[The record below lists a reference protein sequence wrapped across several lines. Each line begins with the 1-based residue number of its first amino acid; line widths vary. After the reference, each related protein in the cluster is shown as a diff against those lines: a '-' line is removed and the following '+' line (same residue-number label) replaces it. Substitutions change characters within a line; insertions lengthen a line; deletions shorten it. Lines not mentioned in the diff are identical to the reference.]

1 MQLTRPPAPHL
12 RPFVRLLWAS
22 APDGVTAGRPD
33 AREHVLPTGGMHL
46 VFRLSG
52 PPLKLFSEAGDARGQ
67 TFGYAIVGGARA
79 AFYMRDVSVPT
90 RSVGAQLQPGA
101 ARALLGAPED
111 ALAGQ
116 HTPLEAVWGERQAGA
131 ALERLHEADDPA
143 LQLQVFEALL
153 TQRLAASLR
162 AGLHGLHPAVAA
174 TLGPLT
180 FSPAPSIAALVTH
193 SGYSHRRF
201 IALFR
206 GAIGLG
212 PKEYARVMRFD
223 RALALAGDPGQSWA
237 DIAVDAGY
245 SDQAHLSREFSALAG
260 MSPQAWRQAGAASP
274 RHVPAAA
281 TTRTAATRAAATGQI
296 RSRR

>member
-1 MQLTRPPAPHL
+1 MQLTRPPPPHL
-12 RPFVRLLWAS
+12 QPFVKLLWAS
-22 APDGVTAGRPD
+22 TPDGAPAERPG

-52 PPLKLFSEAGDARGQ
+52 PPLKLFGGTDDTQGQ
-67 TFGYAIVGGARA
+67 THGYAIVGGTRA
-79 AFYMRDVSVPT
+79 AFYVRDVSVAT

-111 ALAGQ
+111 ALAGR
-116 HTPLEAVWGERQAGA
+116 HTPLEALWGARQADD
-131 ALERLHEADDPA
+131 ALERVHAAGSLER
-143 LQLQVFEALL
+143 QLTVFEALL
-153 TQRLAASLR
+153 AQRVIDSLS
-162 AGLHGLHPAVAA
+162 AGLRGLHPAIAA
-174 TLGPLT
+174 TLGPLARENT
-180 FSPAPSIAALVTH
+180 SITGLVTR

-206 GAIGLG
+206 GTIGLS

-223 RALALAGDPGQSWA
+223 RALALAADPAQNWA
-237 DIAVDAGY
+237 DIALTAGY

-260 MSPQAWRQAGAASP
+260 MSPRAWRQTGAASP

-281 TTRTAATRAAATGQI
+281 TGQI

>member
-1 MQLTRPPAPHL
+1 MQLTRPPPPHL
-12 RPFVRLLWAS
+12 QPFIKLLWAS
-22 APDGVTAGRPD
+22 TPDSAPAKRPG

-52 PPLKLFSEAGDARGQ
+52 PPLRLFGDPDDVRGQ
-67 TFGYAIVGGARA
+67 TCGYAIVGGARA
-79 AFYMRDVSVPT
+79 AFYMRDVSVAT

-101 ARALLGAPED
+101 ARALFGVPED
-111 ALAGQ
+111 ALAGR
-116 HTPLEAVWGERQAGA
+116 HTPLDALWGTRQADE
-131 ALERLHEADDPA
+131 ALERVHAAGSLER
-143 LQLQVFEALL
+143 QLAVFEALL
-153 TQRLAASLR
+153 GRRVIDSLC
-162 AGLHGLHPAVAA
+162 AGLHGLHPAIAA
-174 TLGPLT
+174 TLGPL
-180 FSPAPSIAALVTH
+180 ARENPSIAGLVTR

-206 GAIGLG
+206 GAIGLS

-223 RALALAGDPGQSWA
+223 RALALAADPAQNWA
-237 DIAVDAGY
+237 DIALTAGY

-260 MSPQAWRQAGAASP
+260 LSPQAWRQAGAASP

-281 TTRTAATRAAATGQI
+281 TGQI

>member
-1 MQLTRPPAPHL
+1 MQLTRPPPPHL
-12 RPFVRLLWAS
+12 QPFIKLLWAS
-22 APDGVTAGRPD
+22 SPEGVPTKRPG

-52 PPLKLFSEAGDARGQ
+52 PPLKLFDSADDTRGQ
-67 TFGYAIVGGARA
+67 TCGYAIVGGARA
-79 AFYMRDVSVPT
+79 APYMRDVSVAT

-111 ALAGQ
+111 ALASQ
-116 HTPLEAVWGERQAGA
+116 HTPLDALWDARQTDASLEQVHAAGD
-131 ALERLHEADDPA
+131 LET
-143 LQLQVFEALL
+143 QLNVFEALL
-153 TQRLAASLR
+153 AQRVIDALG
-162 AGLHGLHPAVAA
+162 AGLRGLHPAIAA
-174 TLGPLT
+174 TLGPL
-180 FSPAPSIAALVTH
+180 ADENPSITGLVAR

-206 GAIGLG
+206 GAIGLS

-223 RALALAGDPGQSWA
+223 RALTLAGDPAQSWA
-237 DIAVDAGY
+237 EIAFSAGY

-260 MSPQAWRQAGAASP
+260 MSPQAWRRTGATSP
-274 RHVPAAA
+274 RHVPAG
-281 TTRTAATRAAATGQI
+281 TTTGQI

>member
-1 MQLTRPPAPHL
+1 MHLTRPPAPHL

-22 APDGVTAGRPD
+22 APGDTPAERPG

-52 PPLKLFSEAGDARGQ
+52 PPLKLFDRTDDARGQ
-67 TFGYAIVGGARA
+67 TFGHAIIGGARA
-79 AFYMRDVSVPT
+79 AFYLRDLSVTT

-116 HTPLEAVWGERQAGA
+116 HTPLEAVWGERQAA
-131 ALERLHEADDPA
+131 DALERLHEADEPA

-153 TQRLAASLR
+153 TQRIATSLR

-180 FSPAPSIAALVTH
+180 SSNPSIAALVAD

-206 GAIGLG
+206 GTIGLG

-223 RALALAGDPGQSWA
+223 RALALAADPARNWI
-237 DIAVDAGY
+237 DIALDAGY
-245 SDQAHLSREFSALAG
+245 ADQAHLSREFSALAG
-260 MSPQAWRQAGAASP
+260 MSPQAWRLAGAASP
-274 RHVPAAA
+274 RHVPAA
-281 TTRTAATRAAATGQI
+281 GQI

>member
-1 MQLTRPPAPHL
+1 MPQLTRLPAPCL
-12 RPFVRLLWAS
+12 RPYVRLMWAS
-22 APDGVTAGRPD
+22 APAGAAAGQPG

-52 PPLKLFSEAGDARGQ
+52 PPLKLFGGPGDVRGQ
-67 TFGYAIVGGARA
+67 TCGHAIVGGARA
-79 AFYMRDVSVPT
+79 APYMRDVSVAT

-116 HTPLEAVWGERQAGA
+116 HTPLDALWGAQQANA
-131 ALERLHEADDPA
+131 ALERIHAAGSLEA
-143 LQLQVFEALL
+143 QLAVFEALL
-153 TQRLAASLR
+153 AQRAIDSQG
-162 AGLHGLHPAVAA
+162 AGLRGLHPAIAA
-174 TLGPLT
+174 ALGPLAREN
-180 FSPAPSIAALVTH
+180 PPIAALVAR

-206 GAIGLG
+206 SGIGLG

-223 RALALAGDPGQSWA
+223 RALALAGGPAQSWA
-237 DIAVDAGY
+237 DIALTAGY

-260 MSPQAWRQAGAASP
+260 MPPEAWRQSGAVSP

-281 TTRTAATRAAATGQI
+281 GQI

>member
-1 MQLTRPPAPHL
+1 MQLTRPPPPHL
-12 RPFVRLLWAS
+12 QPFIKLLWAS
-22 APDGVTAGRPD
+22 TPDGAPAERPG

-52 PPLKLFSEAGDARGQ
+52 PPLKLFGAPGDVHGQ
-67 TFGYAIVGGARA
+67 TCGYAIVGGARA
-79 AFYMRDVSVPT
+79 AFYMRDISVAT

-111 ALAGQ
+111 ALAGR
-116 HTPLEAVWGERQAGA
+116 HTPLDALWGVQQADE
-131 ALERLHEADDPA
+131 ALERVHAAGSLER
-143 LQLQVFEALL
+143 QLTVFEALL
-153 TQRLAASLR
+153 TRRVIASPS
-162 AGLHGLHPAVAA
+162 AGLHGLHPAIAS
-174 TLGPLT
+174 TLGPL
-180 FSPAPSIAALVTH
+180 ARENPSIAGLVTR

-206 GAIGLG
+206 GAIGLS

-223 RALALAGDPGQSWA
+223 RALALAADPARNWA
-237 DIAVDAGY
+237 DTALAAGY

-260 MSPQAWRQAGAASP
+260 LSPQAWRQTGAASP

-281 TTRTAATRAAATGQI
+281 TGQI

>member
-1 MQLTRPPAPHL
+1 MQLTRCPPPHL
-12 RPFVRLLWAS
+12 QPFIKLLWAS
-22 APDGVTAGRPD
+22 APEGTPTERPG

-52 PPLKLFSEAGDARGQ
+52 PPLKLFGGPGDARGQ
-67 TFGYAIVGGARA
+67 TCGYAIVGGARA
-79 AFYMRDVSVPT
+79 ASYMRDVSVAT

-116 HTPLEAVWGERQAGA
+116 HTPLDALWGARQTEA
-131 ALERLHEADDPA
+131 ALEQIHAAGDLER
-143 LQLQVFEALL
+143 QLNVFEALL
-153 TQRLAASLR
+153 AQRVIDSLG
-162 AGLHGLHPAVAA
+162 AGLHGLHPAIAA
-174 TLGPLT
+174 TLGPL
-180 FSPAPSIAALVTH
+180 AHENPSITGLVTR

-206 GAIGLG
+206 GAIGLS

-223 RALALAGDPGQSWA
+223 RALALAGDPTQSWA
-237 DIAVDAGY
+237 EIALTAGY

-260 MSPQAWRQAGAASP
+260 MSPQAWRRTGATSP
-274 RHVPAAA
+274 RHVPAG
-281 TTRTAATRAAATGQI
+281 TATGQI

>member
-1 MQLTRPPAPHL
+1 MQ
-12 RPFVRLLWAS
+12 PFVKLLWAS
-22 APDGVTAGRPD
+22 SPDGVPTERPG

-52 PPLKLFSEAGDARGQ
+52 PPLKLFGGPDDMRGQ
-67 TFGYAIVGGARA
+67 TCDYAIVGGARA
-79 AFYMRDVSVPT
+79 ASYMRDVSVAT

-111 ALAGQ
+111 ALASQ
-116 HTPLEAVWGERQAGA
+116 HTPLDALWGARQTDA
-131 ALERLHEADDPA
+131 ALEQVHAAGGLER
-143 LQLQVFEALL
+143 QLAVFEALL
-153 TQRLAASLR
+153 TQRVIDSLS
-162 AGLHGLHPAVAA
+162 AGLRGLHPAIAS
-174 TLGPLT
+174 TLGPL
-180 FSPAPSIAALVTH
+180 ARENPSIAGLVTR

-206 GAIGLG
+206 SAIGLS

-223 RALALAGDPGQSWA
+223 RALTLAADPAQSWA
-237 DIAVDAGY
+237 EIALTAGY

-260 MSPQAWRQAGAASP
+260 MSPQAWRRTGATSP
-274 RHVPAAA
+274 RHVPAD
-281 TTRTAATRAAATGQI
+281 TTTGQI

>member
-22 APDGVTAGRPD
+22 APDGAPAERPG

-52 PPLKLFSEAGDARGQ
+52 PPLKLFGNADDAQGH
-67 TFGYAIVGGARA
+67 THGYAIVGGARS
-79 AFYMRDVSVPT
+79 AFYMRDVSVAT
-90 RSVGAQLQPGA
+90 RSVGAQLEPGA

-111 ALAGQ
+111 ALAGR
-116 HTPLEAVWGERQAGA
+116 HTALDALWGAQQTDA
-131 ALERLHEADDPA
+131 ALDRVHAAGELEQ
-143 LQLQVFEALL
+143 QLSVFEALL
-153 TQRLAASLR
+153 IQRIVASLC
-162 AGLHGLHPAVAA
+162 AGLHGLHPAIAS
-174 TLGPLT
+174 TLGTL
-180 FSPAPSIAALVTH
+180 ARENPSIAGLVMQ

-206 GAIGLG
+206 GAIGLS

-223 RALALAGDPGQSWA
+223 RALALAADPARSWV
-237 DIAVDAGY
+237 DIALTAGY
-245 SDQAHLSREFSALAG
+245 SDQAHLSREFAALAG
-260 MSPQAWRQAGAASP
+260 MSPQAWRRTGAESP
-274 RHVPAAA
+274 RHVPAAV
-281 TTRTAATRAAATGQI
+281 AAGQI

>member
-1 MQLTRPPAPHL
+1 MQLTRPPPPHL
-12 RPFVRLLWAS
+12 QPFIKLLWAS
-22 APDGVTAGRPD
+22 SPDGAPDDRPG

-52 PPLKLFSEAGDARGQ
+52 PPLKLFGGPDDTRGQ
-67 TFGYAIVGGARA
+67 TCGYAIVGGARA
-79 AFYMRDVSVPT
+79 ASYMRDVSVAT

-111 ALAGQ
+111 ALASQ
-116 HTPLEAVWGERQAGA
+116 HTPLDALWGARQTDA
-131 ALERLHEADDPA
+131 ALEQIHAAGSLER
-143 LQLQVFEALL
+143 QLAVFEALL
-153 TQRLAASLR
+153 AQRVIDSLG
-162 AGLHGLHPAVAA
+162 AGLRGLHPAIAA
-174 TLGPLT
+174 TLGPL
-180 FSPAPSIAALVTH
+180 AHENPSIAALVTH

-206 GAIGLG
+206 GAIGLS

-223 RALALAGDPGQSWA
+223 RVLALAANPTQSWA
-237 DIAVDAGY
+237 EIALTAGY

-260 MSPQAWRQAGAASP
+260 MSPQAWRRTGAASP
-274 RHVPAAA
+274 RHVPVAA
-281 TTRTAATRAAATGQI
+281 GQF

>member
-12 RPFVRLLWAS
+12 RPFVKLLWAS
-22 APDGVTAGRPD
+22 APDGKPTERPD

-52 PPLKLFSEAGDARGQ
+52 PPLKLFGDAGDTRGQ
-67 TFGYAIVGGARA
+67 TFGYAIIGGARA
-79 AFYMRDVSVPT
+79 AFYMRDVSVAT

-116 HTPLEAVWGERQAGA
+116 HTPLEAVWGERRAAA
-131 ALERLHEADDPA
+131 ALERLHEAGDPA
-143 LQLQVFEALL
+143 LLLQVFEALL
-153 TQRLAASLR
+153 TQRLAAALR
-162 AGLHGLHPAVAA
+162 TGLHGLHPAVAA

-180 FSPAPSIAALVTH
+180 VSNPSIADLVTH

-223 RALALAGDPGQSWA
+223 RALALAADPEKSWV
-237 DIAVDAGY
+237 DIAIDAGY

-260 MSPQAWRQAGAASP
+260 MSPQAWRQTGAASP
-274 RHVPAAA
+274 RHVPA
-281 TTRTAATRAAATGQI
+281 TAAGQI

>member
-1 MQLTRPPAPHL
+1 L

-22 APDGVTAGRPD
+22 APDCKPAERPD

-52 PPLKLFSEAGDARGQ
+52 PPLKLFGHADDARGQ
-67 TFGYAIVGGARA
+67 TFGYAIIGGARA
-79 AFYMRDVSVPT
+79 AFYMRDVSVAT

-101 ARALLGAPED
+101 ARVLLGAPED

-116 HTPLEAVWGERQAGA
+116 HTPLEAVWGEPQAA
-131 ALERLHEADDPA
+131 TALERLHEAGEPA

-153 TQRLAASLR
+153 TQRLAAALR

-180 FSPAPSIAALVTH
+180 TASNPSIADLVTH

-223 RALALAGDPGQSWA
+223 RALALAADPEKSWV
-237 DIAVDAGY
+237 DIAIDAGY

-260 MSPQAWRQAGAASP
+260 MSPQAWRQTGSASP
-274 RHVPAAA
+274 RHVPA
-281 TTRTAATRAAATGQI
+281 TATGQI

>member
-1 MQLTRPPAPHL
+1 MQLTRPPPPHL
-12 RPFVRLLWAS
+12 QPFIKLLWAS
-22 APDGVTAGRPD
+22 SPEGAPAERPG

-52 PPLKLFSEAGDARGQ
+52 PPLKLFGGPDDLRGQ
-67 TFGYAIVGGARA
+67 TCGYAIIGGARA
-79 AFYMRDVSVPT
+79 AAYMRDVSVAT

-111 ALAGQ
+111 ALASQ
-116 HTPLEAVWGERQAGA
+116 HTPLDALWGARQTDA
-131 ALERLHEADDPA
+131 ALEQVHAAGGLER
-143 LQLQVFEALL
+143 QLAVFEALL
-153 TQRLAASLR
+153 AQRVLDALGGTHGPR
-162 AGLHGLHPAVAA
+162 GLHPAIAA
-174 TLGPLT
+174 TLGPL
-180 FSPAPSIAALVTH
+180 AQENPSIAGLVTR

-206 GAIGLG
+206 GAIGLS

-223 RALALAGDPGQSWA
+223 RALTLAADPTQSWA
-237 DIAVDAGY
+237 EIALTAGY

-260 MSPQAWRQAGAASP
+260 MSPQAWRRTGAASP
-274 RHVPAAA
+274 RHVPAD
-281 TTRTAATRAAATGQI
+281 TTAGQI

>member
-12 RPFVRLLWAS
+12 QPFVRQLWAS
-22 APDGVTAGRPD
+22 VPNGTPAERPG

-52 PPLKLFSEAGDARGQ
+52 PPLKLFGHTGDAQGQ
-67 TFGYAIVGGARA
+67 TVGYAIVGGARA
-79 AFYMRDVSVPT
+79 AFYLRDVSVAT
-90 RSVGAQLQPGA
+90 CSVGAQLQPGA

-116 HTPLEAVWGERQAGA
+116 HTPLEVVWGERLTAD
-131 ALERLHEADDPA
+131 ALERLHEAGDPA

-153 TQRLAASLR
+153 TQRLAAALR

-180 FSPAPSIAALVTH
+180 HQNPSIAALVART
-193 SGYSHRRF
+193 GYSHRRF

-223 RALALAGDPGQSWA
+223 RALALAADPDRAWS
-237 DIAVDAGY
+237 DIALDAGY

-260 MSPQAWRQAGAASP
+260 MSPQAWRQAGATSP
-274 RHVPAAA
+274 RHVPAA
-281 TTRTAATRAAATGQI
+281 GQI

>member
-1 MQLTRPPAPHL
+1 MQLTRPPPPHL
-12 RPFVRLLWAS
+12 QPFIKLLWAS
-22 APDGVTAGRPD
+22 TPDGAPAERPG

-52 PPLKLFSEAGDARGQ
+52 PPLKLFGAPGDVHGQ
-67 TFGYAIVGGARA
+67 TCGYAIVGGARA
-79 AFYMRDVSVPT
+79 AFYMRDVSVAT

-111 ALAGQ
+111 ALAGR
-116 HTPLEAVWGERQAGA
+116 HTPLDALWGVQQADE
-131 ALERLHEADDPA
+131 ALERVHAAGSLER
-143 LQLQVFEALL
+143 QLTVFEALL
-153 TQRLAASLR
+153 TRRVIASLS
-162 AGLHGLHPAVAA
+162 AGLHGLHPAITS
-174 TLGPLT
+174 TLGPL
-180 FSPAPSIAALVTH
+180 ARENPSIAGLVTR

-206 GAIGLG
+206 GAIGLS

-223 RALALAGDPGQSWA
+223 RALALAADPARNWA
-237 DIAVDAGY
+237 DTALAAGY

-260 MSPQAWRQAGAASP
+260 LSPQAWRQTGAASP

-281 TTRTAATRAAATGQI
+281 TGQI